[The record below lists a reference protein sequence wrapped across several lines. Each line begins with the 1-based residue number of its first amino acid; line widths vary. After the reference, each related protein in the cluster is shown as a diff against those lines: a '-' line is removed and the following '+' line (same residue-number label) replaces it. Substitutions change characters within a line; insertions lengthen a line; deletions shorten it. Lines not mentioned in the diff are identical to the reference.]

1 MRLIKRIPFQIFIL
15 VLFAG
20 IVGIGGMF
28 IMQYRTGEIVD
39 NYEQIIDQNL
49 QDRLD
54 ISEFQ
59 NLMYR
64 HQVIVSWHMF
74 ASSDK
79 DKAAYEE
86 EANTLEAVI
95 MDKLEELSGNISGS
109 EKEQLFHKVYSDAI
123 GYFQKA
129 ANVFVLSDGGNTA
142 TAEYYIVSD
151 MSKYMNSINTNVGL
165 MDGYI
170 DEEMDLT
177 REKMETSITAA
188 YVSEIVCS
196 LAIVVVMVVCLILCV
211 RITSNLENYKNRL
224 EVENESKTREIMERN
239 SKMLAIQES
248 TIIGMANLIE
258 SRDHDTGEH
267 VKRTSV
273 YVELLAKAAKQAG
286 YLPDIL
292 TDRYIDLT
300 VKAAPLHDIG
310 KIAVSD
316 SILQKPGKLTE
327 EEFERMKAHTTAGG
341 RIVKE
346 VLGTIEDHEYLDV
359 ASHVA
364 MSHHEKWNGSGYP
377 LGLKE
382 NDIPLCA
389 RIMAVADV
397 FDALISKRCY
407 KEQMPMDK
415 AFDIISESGGT
426 HFDPELARLFVSIR
440 SDIEKVLED

>member
-1 MRLIKRIPFQIFIL
+1 
-15 VLFAG
+15 
-20 IVGIGGMF
+20 
-28 IMQYRTGEIVD
+28 
-39 NYEQIIDQNL
+39 
-49 QDRLD
+49 
-54 ISEFQ
+54 
-59 NLMYR
+59 
-64 HQVIVSWHMF
+64 
-74 ASSDK
+74 
-79 DKAAYEE
+79 
-86 EANTLEAVI
+86 
-95 MDKLEELSGNISGS
+95 
-109 EKEQLFHKVYSDAI
+109 
-123 GYFQKA
+123 
-129 ANVFVLSDGGNTA
+129 
-142 TAEYYIVSD
+142 
-151 MSKYMNSINTNVGL
+151 
-165 MDGYI
+165 
-170 DEEMDLT
+170 
-177 REKMETSITAA
+177 
-188 YVSEIVCS
+188 
-196 LAIVVVMVVCLILCV
+196 
-211 RITSNLENYKNRL
+211 
-224 EVENESKTREIMERN
+224 
-239 SKMLAIQES
+239 AIQES

-346 VLGTIEDHEYLDV
+346 VLGTIEDHEYLDI
-359 ASHVA
+359 ASCVA

-440 SDIEKVLED
+440 SDIEKVLDD